1 MPNGHGGV
9 PFLGG
14 PIVLAI
20 LFTCFVSLPLKA
32 RLGWAWVAICLIF
45 AALVGW
51 RLAYTPGLRSTG
63 GRRAGTGLSRRYM
76 RSSRRLWAFASS
88 GGGGYHRYP
97 RERYVGIQPG
107 LQSWLPDVGLR
118 RDRPCRGFNSRVR
131 AYYGGLVGGIRRR
144 LRTRAFFPLLQCP
157 AHQSGT

>member
-51 RLAYTPGLRSTG
+51 RLAYDLHMRDADAYG
-63 GRRAGTGLSRRYM
+63 GAYTRPEIYRRAARRYWALAPIYAILATTLGFCI
-76 RSSRRLWAFASS
+76 LWW
-88 GGGGYHRYP
+88 R
-97 RERYVGIQPG
+97 G
-107 LQSWLPDVGLR
+107 LP
-118 RDRPCRGFNSRVR
+118 
-131 AYYGGLVGGIRRR
+131 
-144 LRTRAFFPLLQCP
+144 
-157 AHQSGT
+157 